1 MVSNIIDSIRSE
13 RAKFARDVEYV
24 KESVIEDTIDE
35 RLEVA
40 ESLFVRE
47 SEEELHEAA
56 ELVKSIS
63 SDIDTVQ
70 ESAEIERILNA
81 ESNITFDEMLGIT
94 E

>member
-47 SEEELHEAA
+47 SEEELQEAA

-63 SDIDTVQ
+63 SDVDTVQ
-70 ESAEIERILNA
+70 ESAEIDRILNA